1 MKNPKI
7 AMYLKYYRKMNNLS
21 VAEVSDILRKHNI
34 NAAIKTIYGWEN
46 GQSQPDADTFML
58 LCDIYNIENILET
71 FGYVESE
78 QEQLILSDKEKEL
91 IKSYRNHPEMH
102 DAINRL
108 LEMR

>member
-7 AMYLKYYRKMNNLS
+7 AMYLRYYRKLNNLS

-34 NAAIKTIYGWEN
+34 NAATKTIYGWEN

-58 LCDIYNIENILET
+58 LCEIYNIDNILET
-71 FGYVESE
+71 FGYIEGDK
-78 QEQLILSDKEKEL
+78 EQLILTDNEKEL

-108 LEMR
+108 LEMH